1 VSALVKYPGAAPSL
15 SLRCTVFRH
24 MKNLTTLAVL
34 LTFTHC
40 ALAEN
45 WPAWRGPRGDG
56 TSTEKNVPVKWSGT
70 ENVLWKTPLA
80 VGHASP
86 IVWGDRLFIVEAVA
100 DAEGRNLLCLDKRSG
115 KVLWSQTVVK
125 SPLEKKHRENSHASS
140 TPATDGKLVYVAFLD
155 VQDMVVAAYD
165 FSGKQQWVARPG
177 VFKSVHGFCT
187 SPILHND
194 KVIVNGDH
202 DGESYLAALDKATGK
217 TLWKVPRANKTRS
230 YCAPL
235 IRQLSGRTQMIL
247 SGDRSVASYDPDTGK
262 QHWYFKGPTEQYVA
276 SLVYNE
282 KADLLFMTAGFPQH
296 HLLGLRHNGSGHLG
310 DIYHLPEISHPQVAW
325 HHTKASMV
333 SYVPSPI
340 SEGDYFLV
348 VGDQG
353 HANCLLAK
361 TGELLCSE
369 KIGRSHASLVSANG
383 LIYFLND
390 DGVAHVVKP
399 GRAFELVA
407 KNELGEPTYA
417 SPAISDGR
425 LYLRGDKHLFC
436 IGSAG
441 TRTARR

>member
-1 VSALVKYPGAAPSL
+1 
-15 SLRCTVFRH
+15 
-24 MKNLTTLAVL
+24 MKHFTTLAVL
-34 LTFTHC
+34 LSLAHG

-80 VGHASP
+80 IGHASP

-100 DAEGRNLLCLDKRSG
+100 DTEGRNLLCLDKHSG

-165 FSGKQQWVARPG
+165 FTGKPQWVARPG

-217 TLWKVPRANKTRS
+217 TLWKVSRANKTRS

-310 DIYHLPEISHPQVAW
+310 DIYHLPEITHPQVAW

-361 TGELLCSE
+361 TGEPLWSE

-383 LIYFLND
+383 LVYFLND
-390 DGVAHVVKP
+390 DGVAYVVKP
-399 GRAFELVA
+399 GRTFELVA

-441 TRTARR
+441 ARTARR

>member
-1 VSALVKYPGAAPSL
+1 
-15 SLRCTVFRH
+15 

-361 TGELLCSE
+361 TGELLWSE

>member
-1 VSALVKYPGAAPSL
+1 
-15 SLRCTVFRH
+15 

-86 IVWGDRLFIVEAVA
+86 IVWGERLFIVEAVA
-100 DAEGRNLLCLDKRSG
+100 DTEGRNLLCLDKHSG

-361 TGELLCSE
+361 TGELLWSE

-441 TRTARR
+441 ARTARR

>member
-361 TGELLCSE
+361 TGELLWSE

-441 TRTARR
+441 ARTARR